1 MRYESRFM
9 MLIVFL
15 AVLAVQTPLPAH
27 PGFCKLTII
36 GTPVLTVDPTCPN
49 CDGGVLDIYLRN
61 DNSGSVP
68 LLLTVGSLTDK
79 TSKKPASGN
88 LNLQPLNPCTRAA
101 FTSDH
106 LTHGQILLLRV
117 TASNI
122 LQEGEWQSELYN
134 RGVDLGSFTVTRNHL
149 PFNVTLVT
157 AKADTPEITFNRNQP
172 TSLTLSNADQVSYP
186 ITLSMIVKG
195 HTSESKDVTVPP
207 GNSVTVSLLPSDSW
221 FDQPWFGHFKDE
233 TVDGQLVLTLRA
245 PPCPSNQCP
254 AKPSSANMAQEAACF
269 AGTDTKSGTKSDP
282 PDSTPEKSAS
292 DASFASPSGSQVKSA
307 ATGSTVGAAM
317 AATSAD
323 VPTKII
329 KVSVHLSYDSR
340 LRQFFWILAVL
351 LAGAL
356 SSLFLSSYVP
366 NQLQRIKLKK
376 QLDQL
381 ATGARDL
388 PMPLASRLRVSVGL
402 EEKRLG
408 ALLDSAWGFAPGFS
422 SVVDEVNTRISALEK
437 RLQLVQQLGDLRSRF
452 ELQRLKMLFPTPMN
466 KLSDIFEHCVE
477 LLRKIDFKDDDKAA
491 AQKVL
496 QDLSAKLDNLENLEL
511 FCKQEPDQVQMICD
525 RLGTLDVKIPDENPV
540 SPRARELYLNMRRRV
555 VDIKKKAEEKTPS
568 PGTATGAPAP
578 TAPAGAKLV
587 CGFPMELLPD
597 VDRLTV
603 KMGMLL
609 DSSRLLTSQQDY
621 KGREGSSHEEAK
633 RIFDAMEDACDLLAE
648 RLESQ
653 NSEEF
658 AAAQRLLQQIKE
670 HIFSKDVEQE
680 IAPSAPDANDAREGA
695 DSAPENQPSRLPI
708 WKRRDWGKNARWV
721 RLFLLLLLVLL
732 VIAVIAVWQ
741 LWTWYGMEL
750 PRWMCVVSVVWPWV
764 LLLIVAPSVLFLLS
778 RHVMALVL
786 KRLSA
791 WRDRKRPLY
800 DRDPLTRKEEKTI
813 LVADRR
819 NVRIQSEVSA
829 TRVYEPTQLRVRFCK
844 EQLNYSAALQDIT
857 PIWNFGHDDLTPEEG
872 WDVVHYFPRPREYTV
887 TVKFQRRLGGFLTYA
902 DPETDSPDVVYV
914 MDVINAAL
922 SELGVTLLAAGLNIV
937 WLLVAL
943 VPALLALYTGAID
956 QLNKLDAIPALIAVF
971 TAGFTS
977 DQVKNVLTQKPK

>member
-1 MRYESRFM
+1 
-9 MLIVFL
+9 
-15 AVLAVQTPLPAH
+15 
-27 PGFCKLTII
+27 
-36 GTPVLTVDPTCPN
+36 
-49 CDGGVLDIYLRN
+49 
-61 DNSGSVP
+61 
-68 LLLTVGSLTDK
+68 
-79 TSKKPASGN
+79 
-88 LNLQPLNPCTRAA
+88 
-101 FTSDH
+101 
-106 LTHGQILLLRV
+106 
-117 TASNI
+117 
-122 LQEGEWQSELYN
+122 
-134 RGVDLGSFTVTRNHL
+134 
-149 PFNVTLVT
+149 
-157 AKADTPEITFNRNQP
+157 
-172 TSLTLSNADQVSYP
+172 
-186 ITLSMIVKG
+186 
-195 HTSESKDVTVPP
+195 
-207 GNSVTVSLLPSDSW
+207 
-221 FDQPWFGHFKDE
+221 
-233 TVDGQLVLTLRA
+233 
-245 PPCPSNQCP
+245 
-254 AKPSSANMAQEAACF
+254 
-269 AGTDTKSGTKSDP
+269 
-282 PDSTPEKSAS
+282 
-292 DASFASPSGSQVKSA
+292 
-307 ATGSTVGAAM
+307 
-317 AATSAD
+317 
-323 VPTKII
+323 
-329 KVSVHLSYDSR
+329 
-340 LRQFFWILAVL
+340 
-351 LAGAL
+351 
-356 SSLFLSSYVP
+356 
-366 NQLQRIKLKK
+366 
-376 QLDQL
+376 
-381 ATGARDL
+381 
-388 PMPLASRLRVSVGL
+388 
-402 EEKRLG
+402 
-408 ALLDSAWGFAPGFS
+408 
-422 SVVDEVNTRISALEK
+422 
-437 RLQLVQQLGDLRSRF
+437 
-452 ELQRLKMLFPTPMN
+452 
-466 KLSDIFEHCVE
+466 
-477 LLRKIDFKDDDKAA
+477 
-491 AQKVL
+491 
-496 QDLSAKLDNLENLEL
+496 
-511 FCKQEPDQVQMICD
+511 
-525 RLGTLDVKIPDENPV
+525 
-540 SPRARELYLNMRRRV
+540 
-555 VDIKKKAEEKTPS
+555 
-568 PGTATGAPAP
+568 
-578 TAPAGAKLV
+578 
-587 CGFPMELLPD
+587 
-597 VDRLTV
+597 
-603 KMGMLL
+603 
-609 DSSRLLTSQQDY
+609 
-621 KGREGSSHEEAK
+621 
-633 RIFDAMEDACDLLAE
+633 DAMEDACDLLAE